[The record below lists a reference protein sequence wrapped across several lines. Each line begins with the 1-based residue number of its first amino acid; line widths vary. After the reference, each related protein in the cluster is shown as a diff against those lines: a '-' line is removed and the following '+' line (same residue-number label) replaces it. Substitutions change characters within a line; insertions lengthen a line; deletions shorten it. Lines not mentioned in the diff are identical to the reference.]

1 MSLGLALSLAG
12 VAIAALFGGIGSA
25 WGVAIAA
32 EAAGG
37 VMTEDPEKFGRLLV
51 MVALPGTQGFYG
63 FLGAFYIMM
72 KINFLGGAAA
82 VATMTG
88 LQLLFA
94 ALPVGLV
101 GLFSGYYQGRASASG
116 VYLIA
121 KRPEE
126 MGKAIILPAMVET
139 YAVLGLLA
147 TILLVSGIPLQ

>member
-1 MSLGLALSLAG
+1 MDIGLALSMAG
-12 VAIAALFGGIGSA
+12 VAIAVLLGGIGSA

-63 FLGAFYIMM
+63 FLGGFYIMM
-72 KINFLGGAAA
+72 KIGLLTGAEA
-82 VATMTG
+82 VTPMGG

-94 ALPVGLV
+94 ALPVGMT
-101 GLFSGYYQGRASASG
+101 GLISGIYQGKASASSI
-116 VYLIA
+116 YLIA

-139 YAVLGLLA
+139 YAVIGLLA
-147 TILLVSGIPLQ
+147 SILMVSGITL